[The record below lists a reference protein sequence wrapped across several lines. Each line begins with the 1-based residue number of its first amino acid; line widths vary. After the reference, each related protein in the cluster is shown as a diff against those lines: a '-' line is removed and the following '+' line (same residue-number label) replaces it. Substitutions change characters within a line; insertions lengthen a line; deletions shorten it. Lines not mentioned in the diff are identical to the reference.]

1 MDLTTIGFVG
11 LGKMG
16 TPMVRQLAAAGR
28 RVVAFDLQADAV
40 ERVAAIDGVS
50 AAESLAAVGAAAE
63 VVITMLPNGSAVSAA
78 VLGGDGG
85 EGLVAG
91 LRPGSVV
98 IDMSSSAP
106 WETVELGARLDA
118 LGIRLVDA
126 PVSGG
131 VARAITAEL
140 AIFAGGD
147 AAVIDAI
154 EPMLGDMGTSV
165 FRTGPLSTG
174 HTAKALNNLLS
185 AACFAAT
192 IEVVKLAEAGGIDPR
207 VMADVLNAATGKNNT
222 TDRKLKQFVLSETF
236 DSGFALALMVKDLKQ
251 SAELADRAGFQLP
264 ISRGVIDLW
273 VEGAD
278 ELPQDADHT
287 EIAKVIRGSAE

>member
-11 LGKMG
+11 LGMMG
-16 TPMVRQLAAAGR
+16 NPMVRQLAEAGR
-28 RVVAFDLQADAV
+28 NVVVFDLQADAV
-40 ERVAAIDGVS
+40 ERVAAIEGVR

-63 VVITMLPNGSAVSAA
+63 VVITMLPNGSVVSAA
-78 VLGGDGG
+78 VLGGNGG
-85 EGLVAG
+85 EGLAAS
-91 LRPGSVV
+91 LSPGSVV

-131 VARAITAEL
+131 VARAITGEL

-147 AAVIDAI
+147 SAVIDQI
-154 EPMLGDMGTSV
+154 EPVLGDMGTPV
-165 FRTGPLSTG
+165 RTGPLGTG

-192 IEVVKLAEAGGIDPR
+192 IEVVKLAEAAGMDPQ
-207 VMADVLNAATGKNNT
+207 VMAEVLNSATGKNNT
-222 TDRKLKQFVLSETF
+222 TDRKLRQFVLSETF
-236 DSGFALALMVKDLKQ
+236 DSGFALSLMVKDLKQ
-251 SAELADRAGFQLP
+251 SAELADRAGLELP
-264 ISRGVIDLW
+264 VSRGVIDLW
-273 VEGAD
+273 VEGAE
-278 ELPQDADHT
+278 ELSPGADHT
-287 EIAKVIRGSAE
+287 EIAKVIRGSTP